1 MAEAF
6 LNQLPCVGRGILG
19 EEDQRCSI
27 CMEDYGTT
35 QSATGIIERAVKLPC
50 NHIMGSEC
58 ISIWVSSPTKGG
70 SGNNTCPICRR
81 VLFQVSPPPMSPARA
96 EHMRIHTV
104 LVNRCASLSAQL
116 GLNPKP
122 EINRMAR
129 SIANLFHDR
138 VGLEGPENEIHD
150 DRPVHA
156 IAAASVYMASHLLG
170 DARSLQMISSCLDV
184 QEGIVGRAY
193 VVLYGHR
200 FDIIDTQLLAQAGM
214 GLGAIDEALPSVM
227 SY

>member
-6 LNQLPCVGRGILG
+6 LNQLPRVGRGILG
-19 EEDQRCSI
+19 KEDQRCSI

-35 QSATGIIERAVKLPC
+35 QSATGIIERAVQLPC

-58 ISIWVSSPTKGG
+58 ISIWVFPPTKGG

-81 VLFQVSPPPMSPARA
+81 VLFQVSTPPMSARRA
-96 EHMRIHTV
+96 EHLRIHTV

-129 SIANLFHDR
+129 WIANHFHDR
-138 VGLEGPENEIHD
+138 VGLELSETD

-170 DARSLQMISSCLDV
+170 DARSLGMISSCLDV
-184 QEGIVGRAY
+184 EEGAISRAY
-193 VVLYGHR
+193 VLLHR
-200 FDIIDTQLLAQAGM
+200 RRHDLIDTELLARAGM
-214 GLGAIDEALPSVM
+214 GLGAIDEVLPPVLS
-227 SY
+227 